1 MTFSKGLRLG
11 IKSYSRAITFM
22 KKHKLTWYFIFPLLL
37 NILLFIL
44 GYASSVSLST
54 RWFVYVTDWINID
67 AWNFWGSGFLASA
80 LLLFMNIV
88 IRLLFVIFFAYVGGY
103 IIIALMSPVY
113 AFLSEKV
120 ESIVTGVDNPFDT
133 LQFFKDIWR
142 GLILAS
148 RNFIIEI
155 ILSLLLLVL
164 SFVPVVGLF
173 TALALFLISSF
184 FYGFSFIDFS
194 LERKKMNT
202 KQSVAFIKANKGLA
216 IGNGSVFSLVLLIP
230 YIGVLLSGFVS
241 VVSVVAATI
250 AISETQINQHST

>member
-1 MTFSKGLRLG
+1 
-11 IKSYSRAITFM
+11 M
-22 KKHKLTWYFIFPLLL
+22 KKHKLTWYFLFPLLL

-44 GYASSVSLST
+44 GYVSSTSLST
-54 RWFVYVTDWINID
+54 RWFVYVTDWID
-67 AWNFWGSGFLASA
+67 LDSWNFWGSGFLASV
-80 LLLFMNIV
+80 LLLFMHIV
-88 IRLLFVIFFAYVGGY
+88 IRLLFVIFFAYIGGY

-120 ESIVTGVDNPFDT
+120 ESIITGINNPFDT

-142 GLILAS
+142 GLRLAS

-164 SFVPVVGLF
+164 SFIPVIGLF
-173 TALALFLISSF
+173 TALALFIISSF

-194 LERKKMNT
+194 LERKKMNM
-202 KQSVAFIKANKGLA
+202 KESVAFIKANKGLA

-230 YIGVLLSGFVS
+230 FIGVLLSGFVS
-241 VVSVVAATI
+241 LVSLVAATL
-250 AISETQINQHST
+250 AITETHINQHSA